1 MDRPGVRLNSDAPTT
16 RVVLDGRDAMTQRRG
31 CGLMPTGE
39 LDAGHAAGVLFSI
52 QRSREWNGV
61 CAEIP

>member
-1 MDRPGVRLNSDAPTT
+1 
-16 RVVLDGRDAMTQRRG
+16 MTQRRG

-52 QRSREWNGV
+52 RRSREWNRV
-61 CAEIP
+61 CAEMP